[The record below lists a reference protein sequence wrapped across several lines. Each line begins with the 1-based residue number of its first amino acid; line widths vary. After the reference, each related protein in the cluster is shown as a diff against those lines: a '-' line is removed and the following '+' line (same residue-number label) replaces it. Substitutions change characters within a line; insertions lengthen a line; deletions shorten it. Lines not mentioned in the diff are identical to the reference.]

1 MFFNGERYMKDTFNK
16 DAKLAF
22 ISWLV
27 LIVLTI
33 FSVYLIHFVDNRAL
47 YVGVALL
54 IVSIKGQQII
64 DIFMELKQA
73 PKLWRV
79 LLLSYIVVIPLII
92 GLIYLV

>member
-1 MFFNGERYMKDTFNK
+1 MNK
-16 DAKLAF
+16 STKLAF

-27 LIVLTI
+27 LIVLTLI
-33 FSVYLIHFVDNRAL
+33 SVYLTLFIDSRAI

-64 DIFMELKQA
+64 DIFMELKHA
-73 PKLWRV
+73 PKLWRM
-79 LLLSYIVVIPLII
+79 LLLSYVIVVPLII

>member
-1 MFFNGERYMKDTFNK
+1 MSYFMNK
-16 DAKLAF
+16 STKLAF

-27 LIVLTI
+27 LIVLTLI
-33 FSVYLIHFVDNRAL
+33 SVYLTLFIDSRAI

-64 DIFMELKQA
+64 DIFMELKHA
-73 PKLWRV
+73 PKLWRM
-79 LLLSYIVVIPLII
+79 LLLSYVIVVPLII

>member
-1 MFFNGERYMKDTFNK
+1 MKDTINK
-16 DAKLAF
+16 DTKLAF
-22 ISWLV
+22 VSWLV
-27 LIVLTI
+27 LIVLTVL
-33 FSVYLIHFVDNRAL
+33 SVYLIHFVDNRAL

-79 LLLSYIVVIPLII
+79 LLLSYVVVIPFII
-92 GLIYLV
+92 GLIYLI